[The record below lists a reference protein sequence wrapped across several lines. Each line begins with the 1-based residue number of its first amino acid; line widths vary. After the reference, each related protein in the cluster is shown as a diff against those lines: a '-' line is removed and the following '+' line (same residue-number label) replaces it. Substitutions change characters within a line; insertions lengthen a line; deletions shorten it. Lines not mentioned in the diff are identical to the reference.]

1 MKKTLD
7 TSRHHQ
13 RTQRRFSVF
22 CAATFRKNAPTTA
35 EVALGPDPHPKTA
48 RGLFRKRKRCAG
60 ANGGRQDAGTRPN
73 KQKARTEGTNEATK
87 QRFTERTVKRPFER
101 TKIRHTFDVF
111 ADQVTSLK
119 HIQLEREETF
129 AKRYLLG
136 ELVQEALD
144 LFITRERKNE

>member
-7 TSRHHQ
+7 TAGIANELKGASLFFAPVASEKLPQ
-13 RTQRRFSVF
+13 QRRKLNSDQ
-22 CAATFRKNAPTTA
+22 A
-35 EVALGPDPHPKTA
+35 PHPKTA
-48 RGLFRKRKRCAG
+48 EGFSGKEKG
-60 ANGGRQDAGTRPN
+60 APAQTQQTRP
-73 KQKARTEGTNEATK
+73 QERTTGATNEGTNETTK

-144 LFITRERKNE
+144 LFITRERNNE